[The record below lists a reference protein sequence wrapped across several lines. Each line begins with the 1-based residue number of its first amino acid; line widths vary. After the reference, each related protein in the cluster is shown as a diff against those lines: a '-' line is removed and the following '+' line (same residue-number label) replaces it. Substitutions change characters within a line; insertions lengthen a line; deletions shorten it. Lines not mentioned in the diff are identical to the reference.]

1 MLRLAALKVDVW
13 IFELPVVDVKKRK
26 KERKRSQQNEN
37 KRKSAGKTSIVTR
50 VVMTKAEPNGSLHCV
65 RA

>member
-1 MLRLAALKVDVW
+1 MLRLVALKVDVW
-13 IFELPVVDVKKRK
+13 IFELPVVDVKKK
-26 KERKRSQQNEN
+26 KERKRNQQNEN
-37 KRKSAGKTSIVTR
+37 KHKSAGKTSTVTR